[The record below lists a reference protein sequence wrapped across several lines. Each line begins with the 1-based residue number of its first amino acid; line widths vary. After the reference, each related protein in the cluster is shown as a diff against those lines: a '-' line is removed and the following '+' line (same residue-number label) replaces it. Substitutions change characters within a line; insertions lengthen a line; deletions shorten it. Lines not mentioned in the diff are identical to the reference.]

1 MQRFASGFATLW
13 LLLFVPFSVI
23 WLLVV
28 RWGETDPDRFAS
40 VWNWVV
46 DLIAFPLI
54 LSPLTDWSWQQL
66 ESGSMLTAPVGFLIL
81 NAVWAAIFALP
92 LALISAWWRKIGDW
106 TVRRAA
112 TSTSAHVDSYAT
124 SAIPIPGR
132 ISSSPLA
139 ALYVITIPLG
149 LLGAGIKRLG
159 GLFTGSSAGLF
170 WATLGVFA
178 VTFLIVSG
186 FMALMFG
193 FSNFWERDAVLD
205 RVADKMW
212 YGYLDTLRI
221 PKIFDGRW
229 IASMRT
235 IYAVTDETDFHNWPQ
250 YMGSWYRH
258 QEFRT
263 VVWVTAARHGLA
275 VVIVFVVWRL
285 LRAATRGAK
294 S

>member
-23 WLLVV
+23 WLLVM
-28 RWGETDPDRFAS
+28 RWGETDPGRFAS

-54 LSPLTDWSWQQL
+54 LSPLTNWSWQQL
-66 ESGSMLTAPVGFLIL
+66 ESGSMLTATVGFLIL

-92 LALISAWWRKIGDW
+92 LALISAWWRKIGDR
-106 TVRRAA
+106 TVG
-112 TSTSAHVDSYAT
+112 STPSGSSYADPYAT

-149 LLGAGIKRLG
+149 LLGAGIKKLSG
-159 GLFTGSSAGLF
+159 ITTGSSAGLV
-170 WATLGVFA
+170 WGSLGVFTVA
-178 VTFLIVSG
+178 FLIVSG

-193 FSNFWERDAVLD
+193 FSNFWERYDVMGFVSDTL
-205 RVADKMW
+205 W

-221 PKIFDGRW
+221 PKLFPDRW
-229 IASMRT
+229 IDA
-235 IYAVTDETDFHNWPQ
+235 IVTVYTVSDQTQHSDWPD
-250 YMGSWYRH
+250 YMGRWYRH
-258 QEFRT
+258 DEFRT
-263 VVWVTAARHGLA
+263 LVWLTAARHGMA
-275 VVIVFVVWRL
+275 VVIIFLAWRL
-285 LRAATRGAK
+285 LRRVFH
-294 S
+294 

>member
-1 MQRFASGFATLW
+1 MRRFASGFTTLW
-13 LLLFVPFSVI
+13 LILFVPSLVI
-23 WLLVV
+23 WLLVT

-46 DLIAFPLI
+46 DLIAFPLV
-54 LSPLTDWSWQQL
+54 LSPFTDWSWQQL
-66 ESGSMLTAPVGFLIL
+66 ESGSMLTATAGFLML

-92 LALISAWWRKIGDW
+92 LALVSAWWRKLGDR
-106 TVRRAA
+106 TVGR
-112 TSTSAHVDSYAT
+112 TSSGYSSYADPYAA

-149 LLGAGIKRLG
+149 LLGAGFKRLG
-159 GLFTGSSAGLF
+159 GLFTSSSAGLF
-170 WATLGVFA
+170 WAALGIFA

-221 PKIFDGRW
+221 PRI
-229 IASMRT
+229 
-235 IYAVTDETDFHNWPQ
+235 
-250 YMGSWYRH
+250 
-258 QEFRT
+258 
-263 VVWVTAARHGLA
+263 
-275 VVIVFVVWRL
+275 
-285 LRAATRGAK
+285 
-294 S
+294 